1 MLSNL
6 DYQIFHLIN
15 EQANNFP
22 VLNGLM
28 RFLAEDAQY
37 VFALALLLYW
47 FSRKQHNRK
56 MIISAVASVC
66 LGMGISFIIG
76 HLVYRDRPF
85 VTHAVIQ
92 LIKHPANA
100 SFPSDHAI
108 GAFALAVTFWLYGK
122 RFNVFWLAAALLIG
136 FSRIW
141 AGVHYPSDIAAGALI
156 GTLCAVSTQQ
166 LLLRFKRPQRLAD
179 SCLELYEKVEHKIW
193 SKSTKPQSED
203 A

>member
-6 DYQIFHLIN
+6 DYQIFHFIN
-15 EQANNFP
+15 EQANSFS

-28 RFLAEDAQY
+28 RFFAEDAQY
-37 VFALALLLYW
+37 VFSLALLLYW
-47 FSRKQHNRK
+47 FSRNKLNRK
-56 MIISAVASVC
+56 MIISAVVSVC

-85 VTHAVIQ
+85 VTHAAIQ

-122 RFNVFWLAAALLIG
+122 RFRLSWLAVALLIG

-156 GTLCAVSTQQ
+156 GTLCAVSTRY
-166 LLLRFKRPQRLAD
+166 LLLRFKRPQQLAD
-179 SCLELYEKVEHKIW
+179 SCLKLYEKVEHKIW

>member
-6 DYQIFHLIN
+6 DYQIFHFIN
-15 EQANNFP
+15 EQANSFS

-28 RFLAEDAQY
+28 RFFAEDAQY

-47 FSRKQHNRK
+47 FSRNKLNRK
-56 MIISAVASVC
+56 MIISAVVSVC

-85 VTHAVIQ
+85 VTHAAIQ

-122 RFNVFWLAAALLIG
+122 RFRLSWLAVALLIG

-156 GTLCAVSTQQ
+156 GTLCAVSTRY
-166 LLLRFKRPQRLAD
+166 LLLRFKRPQQLAD
-179 SCLELYEKVEHKIW
+179 SCLKLYEKVEHKIW

>member
-6 DYQIFHLIN
+6 DYQIFHFIN
-15 EQANNFP
+15 EQANSFS

-28 RFLAEDAQY
+28 RFFAEDAQY

-47 FSRKQHNRK
+47 FSRNKLNRK
-56 MIISAVASVC
+56 MIISAVVSVC

-122 RFNVFWLAAALLIG
+122 RFRLSWLIAALLIG

-156 GTLCAVSTQQ
+156 GTLCAVSTRY
-166 LLLRFKRPQRLAD
+166 LLLRFKRPQQLAD
-179 SCLELYEKVEHKIW
+179 SCLKLYEKVEHKIW

>member
-6 DYQIFHLIN
+6 DYQILHFIN
-15 EQANNFP
+15 EQANSFS

-28 RFLAEDAQY
+28 RFFAEDAQY
-37 VFALALLLYW
+37 VFALGLLLYW
-47 FSRKQHNRK
+47 FSRNKLNRK
-56 MIISAVASVC
+56 MIISAVVSVC

-85 VTHAVIQ
+85 VAHAVIQ

-108 GAFALAVTFWLYGK
+108 GAFALAATFWLYGK
-122 RFNVFWLAAALLIG
+122 RFRLLWLAAALLIG

-156 GTLCAVSTQQ
+156 GTLCAVSTQY
-166 LLLRFKRPQRLAD
+166 LLLRFKRPQQLAD
-179 SCLELYEKVEHKIW
+179 SCLKLYEKIEYKIW
-193 SKSTKPQSED
+193 NKTTKPQSED

>member
-15 EQANNFP
+15 EQANSLSA
-22 VLNGLM
+22 LNGLM
-28 RFLAEDAQY
+28 RFFAEDAQY

-47 FSRKQHNRK
+47 FSRNTLNRK
-56 MIISAVASVC
+56 MVLSAAVSAS

-76 HLVYRDRPF
+76 HLMYRDRPF
-85 VTHAVIQ
+85 VTHTVIQ

-122 RFNVFWLAAALLIG
+122 RFRMFWLATALLIG

-141 AGVHYPSDIAAGALI
+141 AGVHYPSDVAAGALI
-156 GTLCAVSTQQ
+156 GALCAVSTRY
-166 LLLRFKRPQRLAD
+166 LLLHFKRPQQLAN
-179 SCLELYEKVEHKIW
+179 SCLKLYEKAEHKLW
-193 SKSTKPQSED
+193 NKSTKPQSED

>member
-15 EQANNFP
+15 EQASSFST
-22 VLNGLM
+22 LNGLM
-28 RFLAEDAQY
+28 RFFAEDAQY
-37 VFALALLLYW
+37 VFVLALLLYW
-47 FSRKQHNRK
+47 FSRNTLNRK
-56 MIISAVASVC
+56 MIISAVVSIC
-66 LGMGISFIIG
+66 LGVGISFIIG
-76 HLVYRDRPF
+76 HLMYRDRPF
-85 VTHAVIQ
+85 VTHTVIQ

-122 RFNVFWLAAALLIG
+122 RFKTFWLAAALLIG

-141 AGVHYPSDIAAGALI
+141 TGVHYPSDVAAGALV
-156 GTLCAVSTQQ
+156 GALSAVSTHF
-166 LLLRFKRPQRLAD
+166 LLLRFKRPQQLAD
-179 SCLELYEKVEHKIW
+179 SCLELYEKAEQKLW
-193 SKSTKPQSED
+193 NKSAKPQSED

>member
-15 EQANNFP
+15 EQANSFS

-28 RFLAEDAQY
+28 RFFAEDAQY

-47 FSRKQHNRK
+47 FSRNKLNRK
-56 MIISAVASVC
+56 MIISAVVSVC

-76 HLVYRDRPF
+76 HLVYQDRPF

-108 GAFALAVTFWLYGK
+108 GAFGLAATFWLYGK
-122 RFNVFWLAAALLIG
+122 RFRLFWLSAALLIG

-141 AGVHYPSDIAAGALI
+141 AGVHYPSDIAAGELI
-156 GTLCAVSTQQ
+156 GTLCARY
-166 LLLRFKRPQRLAD
+166 LLLRFKRPQQLAD
-179 SCLELYEKVEHKIW
+179 SCLKLYEKVEHKIW
-193 SKSTKPQSED
+193 NRSNKPQADD

>member
-15 EQANNFP
+15 EQANTFAF
-22 VLNGLM
+22 LNGVM
-28 RFLAEDAQY
+28 RFFAEDFQY
-37 VFALALLLYW
+37 VFALALILYW
-47 FSRKQHNRK
+47 FSRNKLNRK
-56 MIISAVASVC
+56 MIVSAVVSTC

-76 HLVYRDRPF
+76 HLMYRDRPF

-122 RFNVFWLAAALLIG
+122 KFRLFWLAAALLIS

-141 AGVHYPSDIAAGALI
+141 AGVHYPSDIAVGALI
-156 GTLCAVSTQQ
+156 GTLCAVSTRY
-166 LLLRFKRPQRLAD
+166 LLLHFKRPQQLVNL
-179 SCLELYEKVEHKIW
+179 CLELYEKAEHKIW
-193 SKSTKPQSED
+193 NKSTKPQSDD

>member
-6 DYQIFHLIN
+6 DYQIFHFIN
-15 EQANNFP
+15 EQANSFS

-28 RFLAEDAQY
+28 RFFAEDAQY
-37 VFALALLLYW
+37 VFALGLLLYW
-47 FSRKQHNRK
+47 FSRNKPNRN
-56 MIISAVASVC
+56 MTISAVVSVC
-66 LGMGISFIIG
+66 LGMGLSFIIG

-108 GAFALAVTFWLYGK
+108 GAFALAATFWLYGK
-122 RFNVFWLAAALLIG
+122 RFRLLWLAAALLIG

-141 AGVHYPSDIAAGALI
+141 TGVHYPSDIAAGALI
-156 GTLCAVSTQQ
+156 GTLCAVSTRY
-166 LLLRFKRPQRLAD
+166 LLLRFKRPRKLVN
-179 SCLELYEKVEHKIW
+179 SCLNLYEKMEHKIW
-193 SKSTKPQSED
+193 NRSNKPQADD

>member
-15 EQANNFP
+15 EQANRFSA
-22 VLNGLM
+22 LNGLM
-28 RFLAEDAQY
+28 RFFAEDAQY

-47 FSRKQHNRK
+47 FSRNTLNRK
-56 MIISAVASVC
+56 MTISAVVSTC

-85 VTHAVIQ
+85 VTHTVIQ

-108 GAFALAVTFWLYGK
+108 GAFALAVTFWLYSK
-122 RFNVFWLAAALLIG
+122 RFRLLWLAAAFLIG

-141 AGVHYPSDIAAGALI
+141 TGVHYPLDIAAGALI
-156 GTLCAVSTQQ
+156 GTLCAVSTRY
-166 LLLRFKRPQRLAD
+166 LLLHFKRPRQLAN

-193 SKSTKPQSED
+193 NKSAKPQSDD